1 VKANLNTDKDLNTNE
16 VWKCLVEN
24 IKNLMSS
31 QEEVKYNISEKMILT
46 IAEVRAVELVFII
59 KILLN
64 LRWRKSSRII

>member
-59 KILLN
+59 KI
-64 LRWRKSSRII
+64 KSSRII